1 MVTKWSSSTR
11 LDEYYTVKGLR
22 REIALVDE
30 NSDLYKKPIHQ
41 LNKELVCTLSHDVDM
56 LNKTLKAFGMFS
68 DNSRDLRK
76 RVDIMKRV
84 REELGSVFLSSL
96 RVANSMDIDVSQS
109 VKEKIYPALQALEK
123 IN

>member
-1 MVTKWSSSTR
+1 MR
-11 LDEYYTVKGLR
+11 LDEYYTLKGLR
-22 REIALVDE
+22 REIALADKD
-30 NSDLYKKPIHQ
+30 NDLNKKPIHRR
-41 LNKELVCTLSHDVDM
+41 NEELVLILSNEVDT

-84 REELGSVFLSSL
+84 REELGGVFLSSL
-96 RVANSMDIDVSQS
+96 RVANLMDIDVSQS
-109 VKEKIYPALQALEK
+109 VKEKIYPALRALDE